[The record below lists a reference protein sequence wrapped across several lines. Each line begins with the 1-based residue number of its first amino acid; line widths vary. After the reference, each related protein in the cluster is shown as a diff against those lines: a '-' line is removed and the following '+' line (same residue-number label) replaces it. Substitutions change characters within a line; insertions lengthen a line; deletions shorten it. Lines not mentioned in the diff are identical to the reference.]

1 MIFNVRFYSKKRW
14 LFVGFLLFNMSSKA
28 QLMEID
34 YTKEPREE
42 SSVRLQLIR
51 TGIVGISSLKH
62 LDLTVEV
69 LKIRYDA
76 KKGAHAAFTVY
87 GTQTLWRGNR
97 VDQLNT
103 FEFLMNP
110 TGGAINGSLF
120 TSFPLTKKETQ
131 NTKVALSIGKKWIQ
145 GPPLPTFQNTSFFD
159 NYGRLGWIYQKTLAD
174 DALNN
179 MSLYFWAF
187 PSAIVHQSSDESRKI
202 FFNDQLDPLAYGY
215 SMELGLE
222 YNTKLKITL
231 IGQKILNAEPLGN
244 FDQFVARLIVGY
256 RF

>member
-1 MIFNVRFYSKKRW
+1 
-14 LFVGFLLFNMSSKA
+14 
-28 QLMEID
+28 
-34 YTKEPREE
+34 
-42 SSVRLQLIR
+42 
-51 TGIVGISSLKH
+51 
-62 LDLTVEV
+62 
-69 LKIRYDA
+69 
-76 KKGAHAAFTVY
+76 
-87 GTQTLWRGNR
+87 
-97 VDQLNT
+97 
-103 FEFLMNP
+103 MNP